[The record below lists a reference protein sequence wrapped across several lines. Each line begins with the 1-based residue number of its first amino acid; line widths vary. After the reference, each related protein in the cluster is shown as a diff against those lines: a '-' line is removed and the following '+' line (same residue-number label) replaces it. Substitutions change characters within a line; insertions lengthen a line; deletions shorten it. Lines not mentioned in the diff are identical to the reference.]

1 MTAATKVIGA
11 GGVRAGWLEV
21 STGRHETL
29 DDAIRLASFGI
40 SARHVLCWGLCWGLR
55 NKDWLITGHAVPIL
69 GQDERAGSRVCLGHT
84 LDLRKGDRGHTH
96 EEHEAHCESFQIPLL
111 SDAVPLWLG
120 ADTSRGGIVCNKV
133 GILSILRCENLVMF
147 QRRSYW
153 IPGS

>member
-11 GGVRAGWLEV
+11 CGERTGWLEV

-40 SARHVLCWGLCWGLR
+40 SARQVLCWGRCWGLR

-84 LDLRKGDRGHTH
+84 LDLRKGDRGHTN
-96 EEHEAHCESFQIPLL
+96 EEHEAHCKSFQIPLL

-147 QRRSYW
+147 
-153 IPGS
+153 